1 MMYEVGLTA
10 PQTELPNGTIVM
22 FWYPDQEIEAKNKT
36 EARKIVNKMIDN
48 EEIDYDIMDENGDEL
63 SGEAYG
69 KLTNT
74 PFPFSLTVPE
84 IDYVKKI

>member
-36 EARKIVNKMIDN
+36 EARKIVNEMIEN
-48 EEIDYDIMDENGDEL
+48 EEIDYDLMDENGDEL
-63 SGEAYG
+63 TSKEIEILQDYEFEI
-69 KLTNT
+69 
-74 PFPFSLTVPE
+74 PDPE
-84 IDYVKKI
+84 IDWVKKI

>member
-36 EARKIVNKMIDN
+36 EARKIVNEMIEN
-48 EEIDYDIMDENGDEL
+48 EEIDYDLMDENGDEL
-63 SGEAYG
+63 TSKEIKILQDYEFEI
-69 KLTNT
+69 
-74 PFPFSLTVPE
+74 PDPE
-84 IDYVKKI
+84 IDWVKKI